1 MLQRSVIQCNT
12 KQCAIRWVL
21 RDLNLSQSWLQDPKQ
36 AGTYSR
42 PGAEPVVL
50 GTASAWNTNKDA
62 NYSPDRIEKL
72 SNTTGLANNHS
83 LETASNP
90 DSMTNQ
96 QGIKARVTDQ
106 YDSSSSV
113 NHAASTARGSGARSY
128 DLDNNSAQQ
137 GYGQTASGRS
147 GNSGQPRYSSVSTFG
162 GSSGQQGSGHASS
175 VNGDAGQHGHTQS
188 EGLGSNSGAP
198 RYSQANT
205 SSKNVGHQT
214 PSQSGDLD
222 SNSGTPRYSHT
233 STFGSNVGQQA
244 QSQSGDLGSN
254 AGTPRYSHTSTFGS
268 NVGQQAQSQSGD
280 LGSNAGTP
288 RYSHTSTFGGNG
300 RQQAHS
306 QSGDL
311 GSNSG
316 TPRYSQTSTF
326 GSNVGQQAH
335 SQSGAGS
342 STSDTPRYSQTSAF
356 GQQEP
361 RQSGGFERQS
371 GGSGSNSG
379 QKGHGQTSAFS
390 ATSGQQQG
398 YNMAGGLSEGQG
410 LAAYEPVTR
419 LPSTGIPPVFH
430 PPSYITADT
439 PSYDKTIITEG
450 GNPGSQSGNQSQS
463 SDTGGVHAKEALQ
476 PLTEVTS
483 WGTSSNV
490 EDVNAKQAL
499 QPLTQIPVGN
509 SDQEADAVHAK
520 DALQPL
526 TEVPAQEGK
535 GLVESIMEYL
545 PGQQQTGAVEVST
558 LLKSPLPAHDHYTT
572 MQHMLNAF
580 WSLESCLG
588 SHRRRTYHTAPFGHR
603 AVLKGLGFVLRLSQ
617 FPYISV
623 TQSFLFIVGN
633 MLLDNMLL

>member
-1 MLQRSVIQCNT
+1 
-12 KQCAIRWVL
+12 
-21 RDLNLSQSWLQDPKQ
+21 
-36 AGTYSR
+36 
-42 PGAEPVVL
+42 VVL
-50 GTASAWNTNKDA
+50 GTASAWHTDTNA

-83 LETASNP
+83 ETASNP
-90 DSMTNQ
+90 DSMTGQ
-96 QGIKARVTDQ
+96 QSNKAGVAGQ
-106 YDSSSSV
+106 HEPHSSV
-113 NHAASTARGSGARSY
+113 NHAASSARGIGACSS

-137 GYGQTASGRS
+137 GYGQTAGGRS
-147 GNSGQPRYSSVSTFG
+147 EYSGQPRYSSVSTFG
-162 GSSGQQGSGHASS
+162 GTSGQQGSGHPSS

-188 EGLGSNSGAP
+188 DDLGSNSGAP

-205 SSKNVGHQT
+205 FSKNIGQQAH
-214 PSQSGDLD
+214 SQSSDLG
-222 SNSGTPRYSHT
+222 SNSGTPRYSQT
-233 STFGSNVGQQA
+233 SAFGSNVG
-244 QSQSGDLGSN
+244 
-254 AGTPRYSHTSTFGS
+254 
-268 NVGQQAQSQSGD
+268 
-280 LGSNAGTP
+280 
-288 RYSHTSTFGGNG
+288 
-300 RQQAHS
+300 QQAHS

-342 STSDTPRYSQTSAF
+342 STSGTPRYSQTS
-356 GQQEP
+356 QQEP
-361 RQSGGFERQS
+361 RQSGGFDRQS

-379 QKGHGQTSAFS
+379 QKGYSQTSAFS

-398 YNMAGGLSEGQG
+398 YNQAGGFSERQG
-410 LAAYEPVTR
+410 VAAYEPVTR

-430 PPSYITADT
+430 PPSYITSET

-450 GNPGSQSGNQSQS
+450 GNPGSQPGHQSHS

-483 WGTSSNV
+483 WGTSSDV

-499 QPLTQIPVGN
+499 QPLTQIPGGN
-509 SDQEADAVHAK
+509 SDQKADAVHAK

-558 LLKSPLPAHDHYTT
+558 LLRSPLPAMITI
-572 MQHMLNAF
+572 QPCNV
-580 WSLESCLG
+580 C
-588 SHRRRTYHTAPFGHR
+588 
-603 AVLKGLGFVLRLSQ
+603 
-617 FPYISV
+617 
-623 TQSFLFIVGN
+623 
-633 MLLDNMLL
+633 

>member
-1 MLQRSVIQCNT
+1 M
-12 KQCAIRWVL
+12 
-21 RDLNLSQSWLQDPKQ
+21 
-36 AGTYSR
+36 
-42 PGAEPVVL
+42 VL

-83 LETASNP
+83 LEIASNP

-96 QGIKARVTDQ
+96 QGNKARVTDQ
-106 YDSSSSV
+106 YNSPSSV

-137 GYGQTASGRS
+137 GYGQTAGGRS
-147 GNSGQPRYSSVSTFG
+147 ENSGQPRYSSVSTFG

-188 EGLGSNSGAP
+188 KGLGSNSGAP

-268 NVGQQAQSQSGD
+268 
-280 LGSNAGTP
+280 
-288 RYSHTSTFGGNG
+288 NG

-379 QKGHGQTSAFS
+379 QKGHGQTSSFS

-398 YNMAGGLSEGQG
+398 YNMAGGFSEGQG
-410 LAAYEPVTR
+410 VAACEPVTR

-439 PSYDKTIITEG
+439 PTYDKTIITEG
-450 GNPGSQSGNQSQS
+450 GNPGSQLGHQSQS

-483 WGTSSNV
+483 WGTSSDV

-499 QPLTQIPVGN
+499 QPLTQIQVGN

-535 GLVESIMEYL
+535 GLVESIMEYM

-588 SHRRRTYHTAPFGHR
+588 SHRRRTYHTAPFRHR

-617 FPYISV
+617 FPYICV